1 MMEKEEGFPRSMRG
15 AECNLVSMLVVRAE
29 NLIFYVTEVFYLS
42 PGEPYWCW
50 FTLLF
55 YYYFPITDFFTSEFT
70 LRPFLDVNNMFSKGQ
85 LRRPYILLI
94 ANRLHSSLHYNI
106 CLNIDGCPDTSS
118 LNNLLRNTVLYLCII
133 MFHLFLWKTISNF
146 SMQKYFQSSSAAK
159 NIQQHFS
166 CFISFST

>member
-1 MMEKEEGFPRSMRG
+1 MPKIDEGRRVQSG
-15 AECNLVSMLVVRAE
+15 LHVSGSSGKPHLLCHWGIWSIA
-29 NLIFYVTEVFYLS
+29 
-42 PGEPYWCW
+42 GEPYWCW

-146 SMQKYFQSSSAAK
+146 SMQKYFQSSSELWRL
-159 NIQQHFS
+159 
-166 CFISFST
+166 